1 MAPLVSNIFFQI
13 FYVKSMTMIQA
24 SFGSNV
30 GYLNLKASIF
40 LANFPSNHFYVK
52 SKFGLELTL
61 FEISLNFR
69 SFPWNSSLLI
79 WSTIS
84 KHHSTSTTFSKN
96 YHFFKRKS
104 GSCTIFL
111 NFEYK
116 YRNIVHPPP
125 FHQNVVEV
133 LWCLLSVESKLH
145 STFTTFSEKLPKI
158 VKKSKMA
165 VVLWCLLSIESKH
178 HSTTTTFSGNFG
190 YFGILC

>member
-1 MAPLVSNIFFQI
+1 MKQFSTDLVD
-13 FYVKSMTMIQA
+13 
-24 SFGSNV
+24 SFS
-30 GYLNLKASIF
+30 
-40 LANFPSNHFYVK
+40 
-52 SKFGLELTL
+52 TL
-61 FEISLNFR
+61 F
-69 SFPWNSSLLI
+69 SSNRGSKDLEFFDLLAPCP
-79 WSTIS
+79 IS

-178 HSTTTTFSGNFG
+178 HSTTTTFSGNFWL
-190 YFGILC
+190 FWHFMLMWNIVQLPLFHKNKAW